1 MMRGALRR
9 LQRCSISSTRQASST
24 AESAL
29 RAAAAQQQQQRRADA
44 KRREASKR
52 WRAGGRLLDEFRRLE
67 RDKAATR
74 EETRLAVMVALKRNA
89 LQRPAHV
96 AAAARAL
103 AARGDAAGAAWL
115 VRPAHL
121 GGPFAA
127 LGSGAIRRAGR
138 DRSRCYLGHPW
149 SPVFAASFS
158 HLLSLR
164 FYKPVV
170 HPERAQPLA
179 PFPPPPVTHSVRPR
193 Y

>member
-1 MMRGALRR
+1 MHRALAQ
-9 LQRCSISSTRQASST
+9 LQRCSISSSTRHASST

-29 RAAAAQQQQQRRADA
+29 RAAAAQREQQRRADA

-115 VRPAHL
+115 VGSSPARGL
-121 GGPFAA
+121 VNNAAYAAA
-127 LGSGAIRRAGR
+127 LKACGKAGDTERAEKLLAEMREKNVEPDGLAYAGAIRAGV
-138 DRSRCYLGHPW
+138 DGLLD
-149 SPVFAASFS
+149 AA
-158 HLLSLR
+158 LSL
-164 FYKPVV
+164 KEDPTKV
-170 HPERAQPLA
+170 LA
-179 PFPPPPVTHSVRPR
+179 
-193 Y
+193 